1 MQAKPNAHPASFRD
15 PAGFLFREGG
25 TLYRQVNAAYKP
37 HYDLMVAS
45 GLLDRLVKAGKLV
58 SSPVASVSPADSA
71 QAYLVLQPELIP
83 FISYPYEW
91 CFSQLKDAA
100 LLTLD
105 LQKEALERGM
115 ILKDASAYNIQ
126 FVGSRPVLIDSLSF
140 EIYEEGK
147 PWTAYRQFCQH
158 FLAPLALMAKT
169 DVRLGNLLRIH
180 IDGVPLDLASRL
192 LPFSTRINLGLLTHI
207 HAHAS
212 AQKQAG
218 TKPQPAKA
226 PAQARFSKMAMLGLI
241 DSLESSVKALE
252 WRPAGTAWGDYYDNT
267 NYSSDAFEAKKKIV
281 SQFLE
286 QITPDSVWDIGGN
299 TGVFSRLASQR
310 GIRTLSFDLDPAAIE
325 QNYRQARAEKSATLT
340 PLILDLT
347 NPTPAIG
354 WDGKERQSIFERGP
368 AGAVLAL
375 ALIHHLAIS
384 NNVPLLRVAEF
395 FAGLSRW
402 LIIEF
407 VPKED
412 SQVQRLLS
420 SRQDIFTDYT
430 EEGFTAAFSHYFE
443 IRAVEAV
450 SGSARKVFL
459 LEKHSA

>member
-1 MQAKPNAHPASFRD
+1 MLAKSNAHPASFRD
-15 PAGFLFREGG
+15 PAGFLFREGSM
-25 TLYRQVNAAYKP
+25 LYRQVNAAYKP
-37 HYDLMVAS
+37 HYDRLVAS

-58 SSPVASVSPADSA
+58 SSPVVSVSPADPS
-71 QAYLVLQPELIP
+71 QSYLVLQPELIP

-169 DVRLGNLLRIH
+169 DVRLGNLLRNH

-218 TKPQPAKA
+218 TKAQPAKA

-281 SQFLE
+281 AQFLE

-340 PLILDLT
+340 PFILDLT
-347 NPTPAIG
+347 NPSPAIG

-430 EEGFTAAFSHYFE
+430 EEGFTAAFSHYFDV
-443 IRAVEAV
+443 RAVEAV

>member
-1 MQAKPNAHPASFRD
+1 MPVKSNAHPASFRD
-15 PAGFLFREGG
+15 PAGFLFRVDDA
-25 TLYRQVNAAYKP
+25 LYRQVNIAYKP
-37 HYDLMVAS
+37 HYDQMAAT

-58 SSPVASVSPADSA
+58 ASPVASVDPADPS

-158 FLAPLALMAKT
+158 FLASLALMSKT

-192 LPFSTRINLGLLTHI
+192 LPSSTRINLGLLTHI

-218 TKPQPAKA
+218 TKPGAAKA
-226 PAQARFSKMAMLGLI
+226 PAQARFSKMAMLGLV
-241 DSLESSVKALE
+241 DSLESTIKSLE

-267 NYSSDAFEAKKKIV
+267 NYSSDSFEAKKKIV

-286 QITPDSVWDIGGN
+286 QIEPASVWDIGGN

-325 QNYRQARAEKSATLT
+325 QNYRQARAEKSTTLT

-347 NPTPAIG
+347 NPSPAIG
-354 WDGKERQSIFERGP
+354 WDGKERQSIFDRGP
-368 AGAVLAL
+368 ADAVLAL

-395 FAGLSRW
+395 FAGLGRW

-430 EEGFTAAFSHYFE
+430 EEGFKTTFLHYFD

-450 SGSARKVFL
+450 VGSARKVFL
-459 LEKHSA
+459 LEKRVE

>member
-1 MQAKPNAHPASFRD
+1 MPPLTIFN
-15 PAGFLFREGG
+15 
-25 TLYRQVNAAYKP
+25 
-37 HYDLMVAS
+37 
-45 GLLDRLVKAGKLV
+45 LLA
-58 SSPVASVSPADSA
+58 
-71 QAYLVLQPELIP
+71 
-83 FISYPYEW
+83 
-91 CFSQLKDAA
+91 AA
-100 LLTLD
+100 LC
-105 LQKEALERGM
+105 
-115 ILKDASAYNIQ
+115 S
-126 FVGSRPVLIDSLSF
+126 LIALSF

-192 LPFSTRINLGLLTHI
+192 LPSSTRFNLGLLTHI

-218 TKPQPAKA
+218 TKPVAAKA
-226 PAQARFSKMAMLGLI
+226 SAQARFSKMAMLGLV
-241 DSLESSVKALE
+241 DSLESTIKSWSGA
-252 WRPAGTAWGDYYDNT
+252 RPAPPGAIITT
-267 NYSSDAFEAKKKIV
+267 TPIIHRDAFEAKKKVV
-281 SQFLE
+281 SQFLD

-325 QNYRQARAEKSATLT
+325 QNYRQARAEKSTTLT

-347 NPTPAIG
+347 NPSPAMG

-430 EEGFTAAFSHYFE
+430 EEGFTAAFSHYFDV
-443 IRAVEAV
+443 RAAEAV

-459 LEKHSA
+459 LEKRVE